1 MPMDELL
8 DCPIW
13 WNGKDIVEAA
23 FCEEF
28 TRNHQLAYDCS
39 AFFTPEGHM
48 TDERPLKQKIYH
60 ELKICAVKNVPHT
73 INNIVELLKFY
84 STGIDLAPQQ
94 DRVHLANGT
103 LYLDGTFVPE
113 SLRSSAAV
121 CRSGTIPMLRDRKSG
136 CDFCMTCSMR
146 KISRLCRNTSDTA
159 SSPLPKVRE

>member
-60 ELKICAVKNVPHT
+60 ELKICAVKNVH
-73 INNIVELLKFY
+73 ELLLTAFRQPAVDALLKAMIQNAGKED
-84 STGIDLAPQQ
+84 TGDET
-94 DRVHLANGT
+94 R
-103 LYLDGTFVPE
+103 
-113 SLRSSAAV
+113 
-121 CRSGTIPMLRDRKSG
+121 
-136 CDFCMTCSMR
+136 
-146 KISRLCRNTSDTA
+146 
-159 SSPLPKVRE
+159 

>member
-73 INNIVELLKFY
+73 INNI
-84 STGIDLAPQQ
+84 G
-94 DRVHLANGT
+94 
-103 LYLDGTFVPE
+103 
-113 SLRSSAAV
+113 AA
-121 CRSGTIPMLRDRKSG
+121 I
-136 CDFCMTCSMR
+136 
-146 KISRLCRNTSDTA
+146 
-159 SSPLPKVRE
+159 